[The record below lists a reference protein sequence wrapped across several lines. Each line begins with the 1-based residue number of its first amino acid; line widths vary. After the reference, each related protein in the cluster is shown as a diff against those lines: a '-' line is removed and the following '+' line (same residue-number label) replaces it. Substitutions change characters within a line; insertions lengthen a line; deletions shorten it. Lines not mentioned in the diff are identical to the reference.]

1 LDKNA
6 IAVSFGWVL
15 RELRKDAG
23 LSQEQLGFEAG
34 LQRNYI
40 SELELGL
47 KQPSVTT
54 LFKVSKALKVK
65 PEKFA
70 KLIAKNLSAE
80 QP

>member
-1 LDKNA
+1 MDKNT
-6 IAVSFGWVL
+6 IAVSFGLVL
-15 RELRKDAG
+15 RDLRKDAG

-54 LFKVSKALKVK
+54 LFKLSKALKVK
-65 PEKFA
+65 PEKFT
-70 KLIAKNLSAE
+70 KLIANNLLTNH
-80 QP
+80 P